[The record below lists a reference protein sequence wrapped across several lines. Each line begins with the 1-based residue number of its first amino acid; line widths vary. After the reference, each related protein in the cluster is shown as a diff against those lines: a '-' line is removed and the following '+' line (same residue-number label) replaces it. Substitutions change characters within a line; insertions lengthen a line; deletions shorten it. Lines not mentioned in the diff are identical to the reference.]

1 MPRVQQQKYQCYCNT
16 LRRRIITLYYCRD
29 NIILGTYILL
39 LYYIIIIVMVAWN
52 GSRYLP
58 NSNTEYNE

>member
-29 NIILGTYILL
+29 NIILPIH
-39 LYYIIIIVMVAWN
+39 IIIIVMVAWN

-58 NSNTEYNE
+58 NSNNEYNE